1 MKPENHIL
9 KIIEAISDPTRI
21 RNGRERKIIS
31 VDNYEEAMTFIL
43 HSGTVAIHR
52 SSDSLL
58 LKFVEAPMI
67 VGMNI
72 LIDTNEGFYMQAHGD
87 VQYEILSN
95 NSVIDI
101 IERENLW
108 KEAAYFF
115 MFGVQRL
122 LEAHQTS
129 AGRTTYELIKQNLMS
144 LMAEKDELRMM
155 VNACDYIMDK
165 THISRSRVM
174 KILSDLKTG
183 DYIVIERGVL
193 IKINKLPETY

>member
-1 MKPENHIL
+1 
-9 KIIEAISDPTRI
+9 
-21 RNGRERKIIS
+21 
-31 VDNYEEAMTFIL
+31 
-43 HSGTVAIHR
+43 
-52 SSDSLL
+52 
-58 LKFVEAPMI
+58 
-67 VGMNI
+67 
-72 LIDTNEGFYMQAHGD
+72 
-87 VQYEILSN
+87 
-95 NSVIDI
+95 
-101 IERENLW
+101 
-108 KEAAYFF
+108 

>member
-1 MKPENHIL
+1 
-9 KIIEAISDPTRI
+9 
-21 RNGRERKIIS
+21 
-31 VDNYEEAMTFIL
+31 
-43 HSGTVAIHR
+43 
-52 SSDSLL
+52 
-58 LKFVEAPMI
+58 MI

-72 LIDTNEGFYMQAHGD
+72 LIDTNEGFYMQAHSD
-87 VQYEILSN
+87 VEYEILSN
-95 NSVIDI
+95 KSVIDI